1 MPRPTARAGS
11 LLSIL
16 DETLTAVGA
25 RTLCNWIIYP
35 LLSLEMIRARH
46 DAVEELFDGDLG
58 GRGADEL
65 KRIGD
70 LERLAG
76 RIGSLR
82 ASPRDCLR
90 LQHAIAAVESTESS
104 ARSRRKSALIHAI
117 AERMR
122 RSRSSRAQSSK
133 RSPKSRRS
141 IRATATSSGR
151 A

>member
-1 MPRPTARAGS
+1 
-11 LLSIL
+11 
-16 DETLTAVGA
+16 
-25 RTLCNWIIYP
+25 
-35 LLSLEMIRARH
+35 MIRDRH

-90 LQHAIAAVESTESS
+90 LADAIAAVGELKTALAGRAR
-104 ARSRRKSALIHAI
+104 ARSSDAI
-117 AERMR
+117 AERMQPEPELAAR
-122 RSRSSRAQSSK
+122 ILETLSEDAPVNPRDGNLVRAGLN
-133 RSPKSRRS
+133 RG
-141 IRATATSSGR
+141 GR
-151 A
+151 